1 MGGPYKRKKYHYG
14 DTHLKK
20 SWRTKRRTKD
30 LDQVSLQKSFS
41 RHVWKNFSSQ
51 NSWINLYFIW
61 LFKIDTDLVPDN
73 VEKLLNQDVDFDKP
87 GLAQFYCVHC
97 SKHFINERAFSDHIK
112 GKPHKRRL
120 HALKTEPY
128 TIEESERAAGVWIEF
143 VENWKS
149 RDQKS
154 HEIKQ
159 VNFTEFFLFIFIFIM
174 NIFSSLCRNGKLCG
188 TKKTKNGN
196 YDSKRYG
203 RTGRHHWRSRS

>member
-1 MGGPYKRKKYHYG
+1 MGYHYG

-30 LDQVSLQKSFS
+30 LDQ
-41 RHVWKNFSSQ
+41 
-51 NSWINLYFIW
+51 
-61 LFKIDTDLVPDN
+61 IDTDLVPDN

-128 TIEESERAAGVWIEF
+128 TMEEQEDITEE
-143 VENWKS
+143 VE
-149 RDQKS
+149 
-154 HEIKQ
+154 
-159 VNFTEFFLFIFIFIM
+159 TEA
-174 NIFSSLCRNGKLCG
+174 
-188 TKKTKNGN
+188 KKVKPEA
-196 YDSKRYG
+196 
-203 RTGRHHWRSRS
+203 

>member
-51 NSWINLYFIW
+51 NSWMNFYFIW

-128 TIEESERAAGVWIEF
+128 TIEESERAAGVWICRELKK
-143 VENWKS
+143 VAAKKLVKLNKS
-149 RDQKS
+149 ISR
-154 HEIKQ
+154 
-159 VNFTEFFLFIFIFIM
+159 NFSWIIFIM
-174 NIFSSLCRNGKLCG
+174 NIFFIIMQEWEVMWHQKNEKWKLWFQKVWKNRKTSL
-188 TKKTKNGN
+188 KK
-196 YDSKRYG
+196 
-203 RTGRHHWRSRS
+203 